1 MNTSQIEMK
10 WVRLP
15 RASED
20 IMGIKRSFIYRLI
33 NQGKVRAKRLK
44 STSGER
50 GITMISLDDLR
61 DFIEAGEIIKP
72 KAQE

>member
-1 MNTSQIEMK
+1 
-10 WVRLP
+10 
-15 RASED
+15 
-20 IMGIKRSFIYRLI
+20 MGIKRSFIYRLI